1 MRSWFWLVAGLA
13 VAALAAVACTGG
25 GGGESAAPAG
35 APSTSLTQSDGGEGG
50 VTVQVTW
57 LTAADLQAD
66 GDLADAAASYD
77 AASYLLLRVRMDTH
91 SGDLNGY
98 DPVAGSE
105 LVSDGGTAQPAV
117 SWHSLSDDAH
127 HRDGVLVFERPQ
139 GAGSVELTLRDL
151 AGVARR
157 VFRWAPPP
165 EA

>member
-1 MRSWFWLVAGLA
+1 MMSWFWLVAGLVV
-13 VAALAAVACTGG
+13 VALTGVACTGG

-35 APSTSLTQSDGGEGG
+35 VPPTSLTQSDGGEGG

-57 LTAADLQAD
+57 LTAADLEGDAD
-66 GDLADAAASYD
+66 LTDAAASYD

-91 SGDLNGY
+91 AGDLDSY

-105 LVSDGGTAQPAV
+105 LAADGGTAQPAV
-117 SWHSLSDDAH
+117 SWLSLSDDAH

-139 GAGSVELTLRDL
+139 GTGSVELALRDL
-151 AGVARR
+151 ADVAQR

-165 EA
+165 EG

>member
-1 MRSWFWLVAGLA
+1 MRSGFWLVAGLVV
-13 VAALAAVACTGG
+13 VALTGVACTGG
-25 GGGESAAPAG
+25 GSGEGAAPEG
-35 APSTSLTQSDGGEGG
+35 VPSTSLTQSDSGEGG

-66 GDLADAAASYD
+66 GDLADATASYD
-77 AASYLLLRVRMDTH
+77 VASYLLLRVRMDTH
-91 SGDLNGY
+91 SGDLSSY

-105 LVSDGGTAQPAV
+105 LVTDGGTAQPAA
-117 SWHSLSDDAH
+117 SWLSLSDNAH
-127 HRDGVLVFERPQ
+127 HRDGVLVFERPR

-151 AGVARR
+151 VGVARR